1 MTETAEQ
8 IIQLPFDKSII
19 HAIKRV
25 NKRGLSNLAVFIR
38 ESIIPKGHDEII
50 VAWIEMVKR
59 LELKNDYDVLA
70 SLKEQK
76 EKAAKKKE
84 AADQNLQE
92 ACRELSALVREE
104 MKGHGCYKVR
114 IREGKIVIGLEKREG
129 YSIFAGNLEDYF
141 NGFPVAFL
149 GHLKDLD
156 GM

>member
-1 MTETAEQ
+1 
-8 IIQLPFDKSII
+8 
-19 HAIKRV
+19 
-25 NKRGLSNLAVFIR
+25 
-38 ESIIPKGHDEII
+38 
-50 VAWIEMVKR
+50 
-59 LELKNDYDVLA
+59 
-70 SLKEQK
+70 
-76 EKAAKKKE
+76 
-84 AADQNLQE
+84 
-92 ACRELSALVREE
+92 